1 MEVDRVSQIGGV
13 RQEADPSWTREKMR
27 RRKFVEDLPAPE
39 DEAEET
45 GQNETDPNETDQDE
59 SLAAKDQKHDGALD
73 VMA

>member
-27 RRKFVEDLPAPE
+27 RRKFVEELPAPE
-39 DEAEET
+39 NEAEET
-45 GQNETDPNETDQDE
+45 EQNETDPNE
-59 SLAAKDQKHDGALD
+59 SLDAKDEKHEGGLD

>member
-27 RRKFVEDLPAPE
+27 RRKFVEELPVPE
-39 DEAEET
+39 SEAEET
-45 GQNETDPNETDQDE
+45 EQNETPD
-59 SLAAKDQKHDGALD
+59 AKDEKHKGALD